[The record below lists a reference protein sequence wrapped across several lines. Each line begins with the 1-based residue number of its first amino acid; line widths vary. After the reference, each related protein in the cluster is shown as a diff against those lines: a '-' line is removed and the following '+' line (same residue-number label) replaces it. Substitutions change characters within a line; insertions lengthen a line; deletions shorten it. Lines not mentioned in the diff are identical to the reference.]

1 VSQFLQRPPAV
12 GPDVVGLG
20 GSGGVDVRRSKVR
33 EKVPPAWRTSPPA
46 DGVVLAALRALRAQL
61 DVLLVDTEFFVQLA
75 QRGGVVRPL
84 LQGTAGGGP
93 GAAAL
98 VVVQQQDPVV
108 VVKGDDAGGFP

>member
-33 EKVPPAWRTSPPA
+33 EKVPLGLADFPPA
-46 DGVVLAALRALRAQL
+46 DGVVLAALRAQL

-75 QRGGVVRPL
+75 QRGGVVLPSSREP
-84 LQGTAGGGP
+84 P
-93 GAAAL
+93 GAAQEL
-98 VVVQQQDPVV
+98 P
-108 VVKGDDAGGFP
+108 PSS